1 MERDQ
6 LIAEVARTTG
16 VRLDRS
22 DPILAAAVVHE
33 ALLNEALVKL
43 DRQVT
48 TQADRVTVASTQAVA
63 DAKKE
68 AEALI
73 TDTGVWLEERIKAA
87 GAAAVKNV
95 IEELR
100 VETKKVE
107 CARRVVERIALVGLL
122 CGLAAISGLT
132 GFAVAA
138 LR

>member
-1 MERDQ
+1 M
-6 LIAEVARTTG
+6 
-16 VRLDRS
+16 
-22 DPILAAAVVHE
+22 
-33 ALLNEALVKL
+33 KL

-48 TQADRVTVASTQAVA
+48 VQAGRITAASTQAVA

-100 VETKKVE
+100 VETKKIE
-107 CARRVVERIALVGLL
+107 RARRIVERIASVGLL
-122 CGLAAISGLT
+122 CGLAATSALT